1 MSVLW
6 MTHQCIALKV
16 KAMDHNISAGHT
28 DYVFNN
34 LGVVQ
39 HKFVPAGQT
48 VDSTSYIKVL
58 RI

>member
-1 MSVLW
+1 MA
-6 MTHQCIALKV
+6 HQCIALKL
-16 KAMDHNISAGHT
+16 KAMDHKISAGHT
-28 DYVFNN
+28 ECIFNN

-48 VDSTSYIKVL
+48 VDSTPYIKVL